1 MEFGELYLRNYT
13 GKGKADDVREVGRL
27 ADYVC
32 YRLMKR
38 GDAVVRKNLEVKNK
52 KKMKKGSQNELIYD
66 LASVSTLF

>member
-13 GKGKADDVREVGRL
+13 GKRKANDVSQIGEL

-52 KKMKKGSQNELIYD
+52 KKTKKGSQIESSYD
-66 LASVSTLF
+66 LATVSTLI